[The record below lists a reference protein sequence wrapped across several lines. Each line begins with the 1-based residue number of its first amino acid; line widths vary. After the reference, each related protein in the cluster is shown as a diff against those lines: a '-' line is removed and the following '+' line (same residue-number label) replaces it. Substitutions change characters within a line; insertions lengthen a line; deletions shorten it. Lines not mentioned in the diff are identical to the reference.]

1 MTDTVA
7 YSFVIP
13 GPPRGKG
20 RPQFARRGKFVTTYT
35 DDKTA
40 SYENL
45 VALACREEMR
55 GRPPLDGP
63 VWLQVVATFAIPASA
78 SKVKK
83 LAMMTGKVGATKK
96 PDLDKLTRAV
106 GDAVKSAGV
115 IGDDS
120 CIIRS
125 SQTKRLAEIG
135 EAPGLKLR
143 LEAA

>member
-13 GPPRGKG
+13 GAPRGKG
-20 RPQFARRGKFVTTYT
+20 RPKFARRGNFVATYT

-63 VWLQVVATFAIPASA
+63 VWLQVVATFAIPSSA
-78 SKVKK
+78 SKAKK
-83 LAMMTGKVGATKK
+83 LEMLTGKVGATKK
-96 PDLDKLTRAV
+96 PDLDNIVKAV
-106 GDAVKSAGV
+106 LDGLNAVAFVDDVQVIHISARKEYGPLPNV
-115 IGDDS
+115 WV
-120 CIIRS
+120 RVEPAH
-125 SQTKRLAEIG
+125 L
-135 EAPGLKLR
+135 
-143 LEAA
+143 

>member
-1 MTDTVA
+1 MSDFAPISFTV
-7 YSFVIP
+7 P
-13 GPPRGKG
+13 GAPRGKG

-83 LAMMTGKVGATKK
+83 LEMLTGKVGATKK
-96 PDLDKLTRAV
+96 PDLDNIVKAV
-106 GDAVKSAGV
+106 LDGLNAVAFVDDVQVIRISARKEYGPLPGVSVRIDA
-115 IGDDS
+115 
-120 CIIRS
+120 
-125 SQTKRLAEIG
+125 TTL
-135 EAPGLKLR
+135 
-143 LEAA
+143 